1 MLNQQPKATKAKGR
15 KGRKQ
20 QKKTHTRGA
29 FGTEEE
35 HDFDNHNGDTFDSG
49 ALGGGVRGGV
59 SKKGWGI
66 EDMFAANSKLTE
78 LQ

>member
-1 MLNQQPKATKAKGR
+1 MRGCEAHNQPQELMLNQQPKATKAKGR

-35 HDFDNHNGDTFDSG
+35 HDVDNHNEDTFDVARSG
-49 ALGGGVRGGV
+49 VV
-59 SKKGWGI
+59 
-66 EDMFAANSKLTE
+66 
-78 LQ
+78 